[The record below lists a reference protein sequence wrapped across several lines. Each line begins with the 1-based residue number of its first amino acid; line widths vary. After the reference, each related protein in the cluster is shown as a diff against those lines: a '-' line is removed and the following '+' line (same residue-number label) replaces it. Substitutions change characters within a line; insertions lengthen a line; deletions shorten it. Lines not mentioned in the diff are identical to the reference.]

1 MVTELFPEVAL
12 YASTLQFVQ
21 FLQFVHEYL
30 KEM

>member
-21 FLQFVHEYL
+21 FVHEYL